1 MSRSSRLWSAPTTRR
16 WIGWAALAGAFILVN
31 FHRVSTGVLADTLAS
46 EFETTGAQLGLLH
59 AAFFYV
65 YAPMQLFAGVLTDR
79 MGTRRV
85 ATVGSAMM
93 GVGVIWFA
101 RSPTYAQ
108 SFLARVLL
116 GLGGGEIGRA
126 HV

>member
-46 EFETTGAQLGLLH
+46 EFETTGPAGLLH

-79 MGTRRV
+79 MGR
-85 ATVGSAMM
+85 AASPPSA
-93 GVGVIWFA
+93 
-101 RSPTYAQ
+101 PP
-108 SFLARVLL
+108 
-116 GLGGGEIGRA
+116 
-126 HV
+126 